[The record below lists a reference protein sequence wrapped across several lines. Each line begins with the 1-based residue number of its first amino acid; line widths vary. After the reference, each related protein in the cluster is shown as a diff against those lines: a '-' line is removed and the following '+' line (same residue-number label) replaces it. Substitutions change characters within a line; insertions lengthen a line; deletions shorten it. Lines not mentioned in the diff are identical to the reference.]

1 MREEKT
7 VGIYGLGIMGGAIA
21 TNLANAGF
29 NVVGFD
35 PDPAR
40 LATFDVKGLTVT
52 DDVSSIARHAWL
64 LISSLPNETAL
75 KDTIADI
82 LASAPGPRTLVET
95 STLSLEAKLSAA
107 ESFQAAGHTFL
118 DCPLSGTGAQA
129 RNRDLTVYA
138 SGNSTAIEAAAPVFD
153 GFAKTWFDLGE
164 IGNGSRMKYVAN
176 LLVAVHNVVAA
187 EALVLAMKAG
197 LDPHRVIE
205 VVRHGAG
212 GSRMFEVRGPMM
224 AEGVYSPVTAGF
236 PMYFK
241 DISIIG
247 AFASSIGV
255 PTPLLAAVL
264 PIYQAA
270 AKEHSDEDVASV
282 CAVYEQMSRYTRG
295 E

>member
-107 ESFQAAGHTFL
+107 ESFRRRSYVPRLPSERDRRAG
-118 DCPLSGTGAQA
+118 A
-129 RNRDLTVYA
+129 
-138 SGNSTAIEAAAPVFD
+138 
-153 GFAKTWFDLGE
+153 
-164 IGNGSRMKYVAN
+164 
-176 LLVAVHNVVAA
+176 
-187 EALVLAMKAG
+187 
-197 LDPHRVIE
+197 
-205 VVRHGAG
+205 
-212 GSRMFEVRGPMM
+212 
-224 AEGVYSPVTAGF
+224 
-236 PMYFK
+236 
-241 DISIIG
+241 
-247 AFASSIGV
+247 
-255 PTPLLAAVL
+255 
-264 PIYQAA
+264 
-270 AKEHSDEDVASV
+270 
-282 CAVYEQMSRYTRG
+282 
-295 E
+295 